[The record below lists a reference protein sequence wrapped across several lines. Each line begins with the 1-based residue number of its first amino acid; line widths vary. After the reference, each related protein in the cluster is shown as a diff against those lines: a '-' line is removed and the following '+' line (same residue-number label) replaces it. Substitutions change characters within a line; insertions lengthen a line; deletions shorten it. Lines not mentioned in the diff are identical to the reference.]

1 METYEE
7 EFLREDEWQMIEIL
21 TELHNIKETMVE
33 ANMGFFYHSSPV
45 LTLYQVKDT
54 AYIIL
59 VGWRHL
65 CNIPIFYCLLFSILV
80 WDICS
85 S

>member
-1 METYEE
+1 
-7 EFLREDEWQMIEIL
+7 MIEIL

-59 VGWRHL
+59 VG
-65 CNIPIFYCLLFSILV
+65 
-80 WDICS
+80 
-85 S
+85 